1 MAGPRVFHF
10 LVLPEFSFLAFISAI
25 EPLRVANHFRPD
37 SYRWRVL
44 SCDGG
49 PVGATNGMLLDA
61 ECAFGD
67 ATGVDTVFVLSGF
80 NTLDYYRPGLGEWL
94 RATRKRGATIGAI
107 DGGAFVL
114 AEARLLRNT
123 PVALHWSSHSPFAER
138 YPSLKVSDALFEVS
152 ERTITCAGGTA
163 CIDMVLALIDRDHG
177 TALATQISDW
187 FILGRIRSQ
196 SDHQRMEIA
205 SRYSLHNDRSILAV
219 RLMQQ
224 HIEDP
229 LPIDDLAQMV
239 AVTRR
244 QLERLFSTHLGMPPT
259 RFYLGLRLDRARELL
274 QQTGMMVTE
283 VVVACGFGSSSY
295 FSRAYRAK
303 FGRVPKDDR
312 TEARST
318 ARQRATSKTRGTSR
332 HLPDN
337 PTTRQHPAAHPP
349 THTRHD

>member
-1 MAGPRVFHF
+1 
-10 LVLPEFSFLAFISAI
+10 
-25 EPLRVANHFRPD
+25 
-37 SYRWRVL
+37 
-44 SCDGG
+44 
-49 PVGATNGMLLDA
+49 
-61 ECAFGD
+61 
-67 ATGVDTVFVLSGF
+67 
-80 NTLDYYRPGLGEWL
+80 
-94 RATRKRGATIGAI
+94 
-107 DGGAFVL
+107 
-114 AEARLLRNT
+114 
-123 PVALHWSSHSPFAER
+123 
-138 YPSLKVSDALFEVS
+138 
-152 ERTITCAGGTA
+152 
-163 CIDMVLALIDRDHG
+163 
-177 TALATQISDW
+177 
-187 FILGRIRSQ
+187 
-196 SDHQRMEIA
+196 MEIA

-332 HLPDN
+332 LLPDN